1 MCADSVATV
10 GSAFTARQE
19 ICEMG
24 RRIYARAFV
33 AANDGNISAR
43 LSADRILC
51 TPTGVSKGFLTQDML
66 AICDMDGEQV
76 SGPMKISSE
85 IRMHLEA
92 YKLREDI
99 AAVVHA
105 HPPTATGFAV
115 AGLDLT
121 ECVLPEVIVLL
132 GGVPLAPYGTPGG
145 PDIFAPMRP
154 LVEKYDAVLMAN
166 HGAVTLGKSV
176 QDAHFKMETV
186 EHFARIALVARQLGA
201 TNTLSEPHVQELLDL
216 RARFGITGRPDCVRP
231 ESANGADESGTS
243 NLVGQITQQVVE
255 QLQRG
260 PR

>member
-115 AGLDLT
+115 ALETKPFVQHGRLRDRR
-121 ECVLPEVIVLL
+121 VV
-132 GGVPLAPYGTPGG
+132 G
-145 PDIFAPMRP
+145 R
-154 LVEKYDAVLMAN
+154 VESIDAVPVILIL
-166 HGAVTLGKSV
+166 HS
-176 QDAHFKMETV
+176 Q
-186 EHFARIALVARQLGA
+186 
-201 TNTLSEPHVQELLDL
+201 
-216 RARFGITGRPDCVRP
+216 
-231 ESANGADESGTS
+231 
-243 NLVGQITQQVVE
+243 
-255 QLQRG
+255 
-260 PR
+260 

>member
-1 MCADSVATV
+1 MSADTVATV
-10 GSAFTARQE
+10 GPAYTARQE

-43 LSADRILC
+43 LGPDRILC
-51 TPTGVSKGFLTQDML
+51 TPTGVSKGFLQEEML
-66 AICDMDGEQV
+66 AICDMDGTQV

-92 YKLREDI
+92 YKLRSDI

-105 HPPTATGFAV
+105 HPPTATGLAV

-121 ECVLPEVIVLL
+121 DCVLPEVIVLL

-145 PDIFAPMRP
+145 PDIFEPMRP
-154 LVEKYDAVLMAN
+154 LVEQYDAVLMAN

-186 EHFARIALVARQLGA
+186 EHFARIALVARQLGS
-201 TNTLSEPHVQELLDL
+201 TNHLSDQHVQELLDL
-216 RARFGITGRPDCVRP
+216 RARFGITGRPGCTMPGSAAPSP
-231 ESANGADESGTS
+231 EG
-243 NLVGQITQQVVE
+243 LVEQITRQVVAR
-255 QLQRG
+255 LRDG
-260 PR
+260 G

>member
-1 MCADSVATV
+1 MCAASVATV

-43 LSADRILC
+43 LSDDRILC
-51 TPTGVSKGFLTQDML
+51 SPTGVSKGFLKEEML
-66 AICDMDGEQV
+66 AICDMDGTQV

-92 YKLREDI
+92 YKLRTDI

-132 GGVPLAPYGTPGG
+132 GGIPLAPYGTPGG
-145 PDIFAPMRP
+145 PDIFEPMRD

-166 HGAVTLGKSV
+166 HGAVTMGKSV
-176 QDAHFKMETV
+176 QEAHFKMETV
-186 EHFARIALVARQLGA
+186 EHFARIALVARQLGS
-201 TNTLSEPHVQELLDL
+201 TNTLSENHVDELLEL
-216 RARFGITGRPDCVRP
+216 RSRFGIVGRPGCARGDATTAR
-231 ESANGADESGTS
+231 SD
-243 NLVGQITQQVVE
+243 LVEQITKQVVE
-255 QLQRG
+255 QLRSAS
-260 PR
+260 

>member
-19 ICEMG
+19 ICEVG

-51 TPTGVSKGFLTQDML
+51 TPTGVSKGFLKQDML
-66 AICDMDGEQV
+66 AICDMDGTQV

-92 YKLREDI
+92 YKLRDDI

-121 ECVLPEVIVLL
+121 
-132 GGVPLAPYGTPGG
+132 
-145 PDIFAPMRP
+145 
-154 LVEKYDAVLMAN
+154 
-166 HGAVTLGKSV
+166 
-176 QDAHFKMETV
+176 
-186 EHFARIALVARQLGA
+186 
-201 TNTLSEPHVQELLDL
+201 
-216 RARFGITGRPDCVRP
+216 
-231 ESANGADESGTS
+231 
-243 NLVGQITQQVVE
+243 
-255 QLQRG
+255 
-260 PR
+260 